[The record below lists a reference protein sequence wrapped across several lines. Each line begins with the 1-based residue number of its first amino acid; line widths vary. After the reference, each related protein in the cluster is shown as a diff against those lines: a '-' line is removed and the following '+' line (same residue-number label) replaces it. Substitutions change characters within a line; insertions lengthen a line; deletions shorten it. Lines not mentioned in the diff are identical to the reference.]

1 MNISTYIFGLLENGY
16 SQYPNDYT
24 QTIFQNFHEHST
36 AQTQIAVHRDNNLI
50 YYGYI
55 RRLEA
60 GQYIGLCVVLNSV
73 MLTNF
78 KEMFNIFEN
87 AITNLVVN
95 GIILQFND
103 KGDIISKT
111 TQLYTNQTEV
121 SRITEYLRAEFT
133 KSEGASKPL
142 PPTNYGIAKNE
153 KRTFSVD
160 NDTNEIVKASV
171 SYNYVYVYK
180 QNDFDTQSLSSYR
193 GIVNRLNKEK
203 TEIAHKYW
211 DLQQEH
217 TKVLRQKKQFQ
228 LVIILFCVIL
238 SCGIGLLLLNDN
250 LKMTKNELTEAN
262 NTISIQNDSIRSKN
276 SQISNL
282 QRNIHNLKVDL
293 SAEVERRESIEE
305 EFYSFQDMI
314 SERQPLLIKS
324 TSFNFNTGWLS
335 FDYYGLREET
345 ITMQVKA
352 FGDYNYSNS
361 SNINIEKGHRSAS
374 IYLNSSLSDSNWY
387 SFELLLNNIIVGGD
401 RH

>member
-1 MNISTYIFGLLENGY
+1 MNISTYIFGLLGNGY